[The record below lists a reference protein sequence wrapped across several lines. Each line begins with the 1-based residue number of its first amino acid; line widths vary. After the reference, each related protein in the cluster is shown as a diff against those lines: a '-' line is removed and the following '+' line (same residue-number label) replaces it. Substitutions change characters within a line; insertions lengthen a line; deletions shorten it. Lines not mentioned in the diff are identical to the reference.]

1 MKCKSFKFEYEE
13 KMRNHKILKFSIFI
27 IINLILLL
35 LSKSTNGLKA
45 SDICRKDLNRNDFA
59 SKNCTAKY
67 SINCNA
73 YYCSQNMD
81 DCKIFL
87 YIQASSRGYKNSIYE
102 QFQKQIKT
110 CAQQAHM
117 SKKQNK
123 LKNMPKIK
131 YKTKLQQN

>member
-1 MKCKSFKFEYEE
+1 
-13 KMRNHKILKFSIFI
+13 MRNHKILKFSIFI

-35 LSKSTNGLKA
+35 SKSTYGLKA
-45 SDICRKDLNRNDFA
+45 SDICRKDLKINDFA
-59 SKNCTAKY
+59 SKNCTGKY

-87 YIQASSRGYKNSIYE
+87 YIQASSRGYKNLIYDE
-102 QFQKQIKT
+102 FQKKIKT
-110 CAQQAHM
+110 CLQQTHI

-123 LKNMPKIK
+123 LKNLKNIK
-131 YKTKLQQN
+131 QKTKLQ